1 VKAPRVIVIMGVAGS
16 GKTTI
21 GNLLA
26 QRHGGVF
33 FDADDFHPQANVDKM
48 AQGHPLNDEDRMPWL
63 QRLRREVIDTATE
76 GRITILA
83 CSALKRKYR
92 EILGLN
98 QTDVSTV
105 FLAGDAEILEQ
116 RISSREGHYMKP
128 GMLTSQLETLEV
140 PSPREALHV
149 SITRN
154 PEEIAETI
162 EAELRLLQERP
173 ASVGDSLL
181 P

>member
-33 FDADDFHPQANVDKM
+33 YDADDFHPQANVDKM

-83 CSALKRKYR
+83 CSALKRNYR

-105 FLAGDAEILEQ
+105 FLRGDPEILEQ

-140 PSPREALHV
+140 PSPQEALHV

-162 EAELRLLQERP
+162 EAELRLIQERP
-173 ASVGDSLL
+173 TSVGDSLL